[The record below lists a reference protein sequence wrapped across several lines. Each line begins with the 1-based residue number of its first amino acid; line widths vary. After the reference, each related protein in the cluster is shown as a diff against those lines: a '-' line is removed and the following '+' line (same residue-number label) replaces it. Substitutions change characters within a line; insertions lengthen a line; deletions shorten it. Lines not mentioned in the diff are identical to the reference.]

1 MRPLDGIRILDLSR
15 VVSGPFC
22 TMLPGDLGAEIIK
35 IEEPRHGD
43 ESRTFGPPFVGGESA
58 YYLSVNRNK
67 RSCAVNLKDP
77 EGIHLVKQLAARF
90 DVVIEN
96 FRPGTM
102 ERLGLDYQTLRA
114 ANPGLVYCSIT
125 GFGHTGPDARRPGY
139 DLIVRGESGIMDITG
154 DPDGPTTK
162 KGTSIADLMTG
173 TAASPRST
181 PASHS

>member
-1 MRPLDGIRILDLSR
+1 MTSGQKSSR
-15 VVSGPFC
+15 LRNPGTATKAVPSG
-22 TMLPGDLGAEIIK
+22 
-35 IEEPRHGD
+35 R
-43 ESRTFGPPFVGGESA
+43 PFVGGESA

-77 EGIHLVKQLAARF
+77 EGIHLVKQMAARF

-139 DLIVRGESGIMDITG
+139 DLIVRGESGIIDITG
-154 DPDGPTTK
+154 DPDGPPTK
-162 KGTSIADLMTG
+162 IGTSIADLMTG